1 MSISDIIETNFTK
14 KEEIL
19 NLISNTR
26 FFLKYMKIIN
36 PIYYKFIPEISNNSK
51 VTWPLKIEYEDSPM
65 FSSSNIKLPKI
76 LIKQKWAFD
85 KDLLSCDMEI
95 FMTGFNIA
103 SISLEFFIEIKKKI
117 NLKLKANWI
126 YRNFLV
132 SKNILND
139 IVRDSKKIINK
150 IINDI

>member
-1 MSISDIIETNFTK
+1 MSISDKIETNFTN

-19 NLISNTR
+19 NLINNTK
-26 FFLKYMKIIN
+26 FFFKFIEIIE
-36 PIYYKFIPEISNNSK
+36 PISYKFIPEISNNSK

-65 FSSSNIKLPKI
+65 FSGSNIKLPKL
-76 LIKQKWAFD
+76 LIKQKWDFY

-126 YRNFLV
+126 HRNFLV
-132 SKNILND
+132 SRNILND
-139 IVRDSKKIINK
+139 IVRDTKKIINK
-150 IINDI
+150 IIN